1 MKNLKKLLSIC
12 LALMMVLTCVPAAFA
27 AEVDDCTIDE
37 DAKASL
43 TIWKFDWTNAY
54 KDGVWDEDSF
64 ISTGWRES
72 YVEEVLGE
80 TVREGD
86 ANGNPDH
93 PLGNGQNSNGYAL
106 KGVEFTI
113 LRVADIVTFTESA
126 NDQHPDYN
134 LTQVLYAFD
143 KDKAADLLTAI
154 GLGDGAGRYENADVL
169 NYETSA
175 PLAPVDAEAGV
186 DAQAIAQVRN
196 CWYYQSDVLNKALA
210 DALEANATTVKDALE
225 AYVAASDEAIVMDK
239 TNENGKTIKRD
250 LDLGLWLCIETKVP
264 EMVTST
270 TNPFFIS
277 LPMTTVSGD
286 ANSAS
291 PEGGHFWNYD
301 VVVYPKN
308 NTGIPEL
315 TKEVRESVKDTGT
328 NGGTDDINDGFAHAA
343 TGSAGDVMEFQ
354 ILAGLPTITSNAT
367 SIKTWQFYD
376 SIDQGLTY
384 NKALKDVKIE
394 IFSNED
400 CTDKV
405 ATWLQDDGKFTVTYS
420 SDDRHMTID
429 ITEAGLDEINGNQ
442 ENVNGK
448 LFASYSNYTMR
459 VTYTATINSNA
470 SFIYG
475 EDGNCN
481 EVVLTWKRTSSEY
494 YDTLIDDCHVFS
506 FGIDLTKLFSDLD
519 SESATEMDMF
529 KHVKFKLWNET
540 DGYWLTAT
548 RDEETGIYYVTGHVT
563 EEADATIFYPVTVG
577 GEFGKVVIKGM
588 ENDCWNIYEVE
599 TANGYTLLKDEI
611 YVDIF
616 VEENYDRICD
626 IYTKDVLGV
635 LQNDPHY
642 CFGNAQPMSMTDADG
657 GFDLHLTGIP
667 QEYMEHYFL
676 TAYATVDNNDVNMED
691 DGESENAL
699 APLTIVNTKGFD
711 LPQTGDNGTR
721 IFTVV
726 GVIAM
731 AGAMFVL
738 FLVTRKGKKKTV
750 ANKKKATK

>member
-1 MKNLKKLLSIC
+1 MKKLKKLFSLC
-12 LALMMVLTCVPAAFA
+12 LALVLVLTCVPAAFA
-27 AEVDDCTIDE
+27 AEAEDCMIDE
-37 DAKASL
+37 EAKASL

-54 KDGVWDEDSF
+54 KDGVWNEDSF

-113 LRVADIVTFTESA
+113 LRVADIVTFSESA

-134 LTQVLYAFD
+134 LTQVLYGFD
-143 KDKAADLLTAI
+143 KEKAADLLAAI
-154 GLGDGAGRYENADVL
+154 GLPNGEGRYENADMMTERDALVPL
-169 NYETSA
+169 DAGDGSSNY
-175 PLAPVDAEAGV
+175 
-186 DAQAIAQVRN
+186 
-196 CWYYQSDVLNKALA
+196 WYYQSDVLNKALA

-239 TNENGKTIKRD
+239 TNENGKTIRRD
-250 LDLGLWLCIETKVP
+250 LDLGLWLCVESACP
-264 EMVTST
+264 EMVTSST
-270 TNPFFIS
+270 APFFIS

-286 ANSAS
+286 SNSAS

-308 NTGIPEL
+308 NTGIPSL
-315 TKEVRESVKDTGT
+315 RKEIREAQKDTGK
-328 NGGTDDINDGFAHAA
+328 NDGSDNIYDGFAHNA
-343 TGSAGDVMEFQ
+343 TASAGDVLEYQ
-354 ILAGLPTITSNAT
+354 IISGIPTITSNAT
-367 SIKTWQFYD
+367 SICTWNFYD
-376 SIDQGLTY
+376 SISEGISY
-384 NKALKDVKIE
+384 NKSLKDVKIE
-394 IFSNED
+394 IFTDKD

-405 ATWLQDDGKFTVTYS
+405 ATWLQDDGRFTVTYS

-429 ITEAGLDEINGNQ
+429 ITEAGLEEINGNA

-459 VTYTATINSNA
+459 ITYTATINSDD
-470 SFIYG
+470 SFVYG
-475 EDGNCN
+475 ENGNCN

-506 FGIDLTKLFSDLD
+506 FGLDLTKLFSDLD

-529 KHVKFKLWNET
+529 KHVKFKIFNDN
-540 DGYWLTAT
+540 DGYWLTAV

-563 EEADATIFYPVTVG
+563 EEADATIFYPVTVD

-588 ENDCWNIYEVE
+588 EDDYWSLYEVE
-599 TANGYTLLKDEI
+599 TANGYTLLKDEV
-611 YVDIF
+611 YVDIY

-642 CFGNAQPMSMTDADG
+642 CFGNAQPMSLIDADG
-657 GFDLHLTGIP
+657 GYDLHLTGIP
-667 QEYMEHYFL
+667 QDYLEHYFL
-676 TAYATVDNNDVNMED
+676 TAYAVVDYNDVNMVD
-691 DGESENAL
+691 DGDSANAL

-711 LPQTGDNGTR
+711 LPQTGDNG
-721 IFTVV
+721 VWMY
-726 GVIAM
+726 GVIGVTMM
-731 AGAMFVL
+731 AGAMVVIL
-738 FLVTRKGKKKTV
+738 LASKK
-750 ANKKKATK
+750 NKKESVQQ

>member
-1 MKNLKKLLSIC
+1 MKKFKKILTMC

-27 AEVDDCTIDE
+27 AEVDDCLIDE

-43 TIWKFDWTNAY
+43 TIWKYDWTNAY
-54 KDGVWDEDSF
+54 KDGVWNEDSF
-64 ISTGWRES
+64 VSTGWRES

-80 TVREGD
+80 AAREGD
-86 ANGNPDH
+86 ANGNPDN
-93 PLGNGQNSNGYAL
+93 PLGNGQNSNGYAI

-113 LRVADIVTFTESA
+113 LRVADIVTFSESA

-134 LTQVLYAFD
+134 LTQVLYGFD
-143 KDKAADLLTAI
+143 KVKAADLLAAI
-154 GLGDGAGRYENADVL
+154 GLPNGEGRYENADMMVERDAVVPL
-169 NYETSA
+169 DAGDGSSNYY
-175 PLAPVDAEAGV
+175 
-186 DAQAIAQVRN
+186 
-196 CWYYQSDVLNKALA
+196 YYQSDVLNKALA
-210 DALEANATTVKDALE
+210 DALDANATTVKDALE
-225 AYVAASDEAIVMDK
+225 AYIAASDDAIVMDK

-250 LDLGLWLCIETKVP
+250 LDLGLYICIETKVP

-270 TNPFFIS
+270 TNPFFVS

-308 NTGIPEL
+308 NTGIPSLE
-315 TKEVRESVKDTGT
+315 KNVRESIKDTGK
-328 NGGTDDINDGFAHAA
+328 NEGSDDIYDGFDHVA

-354 ILAGLPTITSNAT
+354 ILSGIPTITSNAT
-367 SIKTWQFYD
+367 SIQTWNFYD
-376 SIDQGLTY
+376 SIDAGLSY
-384 NKALKDVKIE
+384 NKTLKDVKIE
-394 IFSNED
+394 IFTDED

-405 ATWLQDDGKFTVTYS
+405 ATWVQDDGRFTVTYS

-429 ITEAGLDEINGNQ
+429 ITEAGLAEINGNT

-459 VTYTATINSNA
+459 VTYTATINSDA
-470 SFIYG
+470 SVVYG

-494 YDTLIDDCHVFS
+494 YDTLIDDCHVFT

-529 KHVKFKLWNET
+529 KHVKFKVWNET
-540 DGYWLTAT
+540 DGYWLTAK
-548 RDEETGIYYVTGHVT
+548 RDEATGIYYATGHVT
-563 EEADATIFYPVTVG
+563 EQTDATVFYPVTVG
-577 GEFGKVVIKGM
+577 EEFGKVIIKGL
-588 ENDCWNIYEVE
+588 EDDAWNIYEVE

-611 YVDIF
+611 YVDIYA
-616 VEENYDRICD
+616 EENYDRICD
-626 IYTKDVLGV
+626 IYTKDILGV

-642 CFGNAQPMSMTDADG
+642 CFGGGSNEPMPMSITDADG
-657 GFDLHLTGIP
+657 GYDLSLTGIP
-667 QEYMEHYFL
+667 QEYMEHYYL
-676 TAYATVDNNDVNMED
+676 TAYAVVDGNDVNMEN

-711 LPQTGDNGTR
+711 LPQTGDNGTMV
-721 IFTVV
+721 FTVI

-738 FLVTRKGKKKTV
+738 FLVTRKGKK
-750 ANKKKATK
+750 NDKK

>member
-1 MKNLKKLLSIC
+1 MKNLKKFMAIC
-12 LALMMVLTCVPAAFA
+12 LCLMMVLTCVPAAFA
-27 AEVDDCTIDE
+27 AEVDECTIDE

-93 PLGNGQNSNGYAL
+93 PLGNDQNSNGYAL

-113 LRVADIVTFTESA
+113 LRVADIVTFTEST
-126 NDQHPDYN
+126 NDLHPDYN

-143 KDKAADLLTAI
+143 KDAAADLLTAV
-154 GLGDGAGRYENADVL
+154 GLPDGQGRYENADVL

-196 CWYYQSDVLNKALA
+196 CWYYQSDVLNKAVA
-210 DALEANATTVKDALE
+210 DALEANATNVKDALE
-225 AYVAASDEAIVMDK
+225 AYVAASNEAIVMDK

-270 TNPFFIS
+270 TNPFFVS

-308 NTGIPEL
+308 NTGIPSL

-328 NGGTDDINDGFAHAA
+328 NGGTDDINDGFAHVG

-367 SIKTWQFYD
+367 SIQTWNFYD
-376 SIDQGLTY
+376 TIDQGLSY

-394 IFSNED
+394 IFSDED

-429 ITEAGLDEINGNQ
+429 ITEAGLAEINGNQ

-470 SFIYG
+470 TVIYG
-475 EDGNCN
+475 ENGNKN

-494 YDTLIDDCHVFS
+494 YDTLIDDCHIFT
-506 FGIDLTKLFSDLD
+506 FGVDLTKLFSDLD

-529 KHVKFKLWNET
+529 KHVKFRIRNVS

-548 RDEETGIYYVTGHVT
+548 RDEATGIYYVTGHVT
-563 EEADATIFYPVTVG
+563 EEADGAVFYPVTVG
-577 GEFGKVVIKGM
+577 DEYGKVVIKGV
-588 ENDCWNIYEVE
+588 EDDSYEIYEIE

-611 YVDIF
+611 KVDIF

-642 CFGNAQPMSMTDADG
+642 YFGNAAPMSILDADG
-657 GFDLHLTGIP
+657 GANLHLTGIP
-667 QEYMEHYFL
+667 QDYLEHFFL
-676 TAYATVDNNDVNMED
+676 TAFAQVDGNDVNMED
-691 DGESENAL
+691 DGESANAR
-699 APLTIVNTKGFD
+699 APLTIVNTQGFD
-711 LPQTGDNGTR
+711 LPQTGDHGTWMY
-721 IFTVV
+721 
-726 GVIAM
+726 GVIGITLM
-731 AGAMFVL
+731 AGA
-738 FLVTRKGKKKTV
+738 LVVMILTFKKKE
-750 ANKKKATK
+750 KPEKQ

>member
-1 MKNLKKLLSIC
+1 MKKLKKLFSLC
-12 LALMMVLTCVPAAFA
+12 LALVLVLTCVPAAFA
-27 AEVDDCTIDE
+27 AEVEDCMIDE

-64 ISTGWRES
+64 TSTGWRES

-80 TVREGD
+80 TVRYGD
-86 ANGNPDH
+86 ANDEIDN

-113 LRVADIVTFTESA
+113 LRVADIVTFSESA

-134 LTQVLYAFD
+134 LTMVLYGFH
-143 KDKAADLLTAI
+143 KEKAADLLAAI
-154 GLGDGAGRYENADVL
+154 GLPNGEGRYENADMMA
-169 NYETSA
+169 ERDSA
-175 PLAPVDAEAGV
+175 VPLAAG
-186 DAQAIAQVRN
+186 DSSDDY
-196 CWYYQSDVLNKALA
+196 WYYQSDVLNKALA

-239 TNENGKTIKRD
+239 TNENGKTIQRD

-270 TNPFFIS
+270 TNPFFVS

-308 NTGIPEL
+308 NTGIPSLEK
-315 TKEVRESVKDTGT
+315 TVRESLKDTGK
-328 NGGTDDINDGFAHAA
+328 NDGSDNIYDGFAHSA
-343 TGSAGDVMEFQ
+343 TASAGDVLEYQ
-354 ILAGLPTITSNAT
+354 IISNIPTITSNAT
-367 SIKTWQFYD
+367 SICTWNFYD
-376 SIDQGLTY
+376 TISEGISY
-384 NKALKDVKIE
+384 NKTLKDVKIE
-394 IFSNED
+394 IFNDED

-405 ATWLQDDGKFTVTYS
+405 ATWLQDDGRFTVTYS

-429 ITEAGLDEINGNQ
+429 VTEAGLAEINGNA
-442 ENVNGK
+442 ENVNGE

-459 VTYTATINSNA
+459 VTYTATVNSDD

-475 EDGNCN
+475 EAGNCN

-506 FGIDLTKLFSDLD
+506 FGLDLTKLFSDLD

-529 KHVKFKLWNET
+529 KHVKFKIYNDN
-540 DGYWLTAT
+540 DGYWLTAA
-548 RDEETGIYYVTGHVT
+548 RDEESGIYYVTGHVT
-563 EEADATIFYPVTVG
+563 EEADATIFYPVTVD
-577 GEFGKVVIKGM
+577 GEFGKIVIKGM
-588 ENDCWNIYEVE
+588 EDDYWSLFEVE
-599 TANGYTLLKDEI
+599 TANGYTLLKDEV
-611 YVDIF
+611 YVDIY

-657 GFDLHLTGIP
+657 GYDLHLTGIP
-667 QEYMEHYFL
+667 QDYLEHYFL
-676 TAYATVDNNDVNMED
+676 AAYAVVDFNDVNMVD
-691 DGESENAL
+691 DGDSANAL

-711 LPQTGDNGTR
+711 LPQTGDNG
-721 IFTVV
+721 VWMY
-726 GVIAM
+726 GVIGVTMM
-731 AGAMFVL
+731 AGA
-738 FLVTRKGKKKTV
+738 LVVILLASKK
-750 ANKKKATK
+750 NKKESAQQ

>member
-315 TKEVRESVKDTGT
+315 TKEVRESVKADRVFQTDYLRLCRAMPDDHRIAALMELDFDSGT
-328 NGGTDDINDGFAHAA
+328 ISVCDNRENSWT
-343 TGSAGDVMEFQ
+343 
-354 ILAGLPTITSNAT
+354 
-367 SIKTWQFYD
+367 
-376 SIDQGLTY
+376 TY
-384 NKALKDVKIE
+384 SLKDVSTA
-394 IFSNED
+394 IFKAERKSGLSSAVRQRIFNE
-400 CTDKV
+400 
-405 ATWLQDDGKFTVTYS
+405 ALQDKAIATV
-420 SDDRHMTID
+420 HQ
-429 ITEAGLDEINGNQ
+429 DE
-442 ENVNGK
+442 E
-448 LFASYSNYTMR
+448 L
-459 VTYTATINSNA
+459 
-470 SFIYG
+470 
-475 EDGNCN
+475 EDG
-481 EVVLTWKRTSSEY
+481 EGISE
-494 YDTLIDDCHVFS
+494 
-506 FGIDLTKLFSDLD
+506 
-519 SESATEMDMF
+519 
-529 KHVKFKLWNET
+529 
-540 DGYWLTAT
+540 
-548 RDEETGIYYVTGHVT
+548 DEDP
-563 EEADATIFYPVTVG
+563 EEAEEPEPV
-577 GEFGKVVIKGM
+577 M
-588 ENDCWNIYEVE
+588 
-599 TANGYTLLKDEI
+599 
-611 YVDIF
+611 
-616 VEENYDRICD
+616 R
-626 IYTKDVLGV
+626 
-635 LQNDPHY
+635 
-642 CFGNAQPMSMTDADG
+642 M
-657 GFDLHLTGIP
+657 
-667 QEYMEHYFL
+667 
-676 TAYATVDNNDVNMED
+676 
-691 DGESENAL
+691 
-699 APLTIVNTKGFD
+699 
-711 LPQTGDNGTR
+711 
-721 IFTVV
+721 
-726 GVIAM
+726 
-731 AGAMFVL
+731 
-738 FLVTRKGKKKTV
+738 
-750 ANKKKATK
+750 

>member
-1 MKNLKKLLSIC
+1 MKKFKKILTMC

-27 AEVDDCTIDE
+27 AEVDDCLIDE

-43 TIWKFDWTNAY
+43 TIWKYDWTNAY
-54 KDGVWDEDSF
+54 KDGVWNEDSF

-80 TVREGD
+80 AVREGD
-86 ANGNPDH
+86 ANGNPDN
-93 PLGNGQNSNGYAL
+93 PLGNGQNSNGYAI

-113 LRVADIVTFTESA
+113 LRVADIVTFSESA

-134 LTQVLYAFD
+134 LTQVLYGFD
-143 KDKAADLLTAI
+143 KVKAADLLAAI
-154 GLGDGAGRYENADVL
+154 GLPNGEGRYVNADGMVERDSEL
-169 NYETSA
+169 V
-175 PLAPVDAEAGV
+175 PLSVVEGQSVESD
-186 DAQAIAQVRN
+186 
-196 CWYYQSDVLNKALA
+196 CWYYQSDVLNKAMA
-210 DALEANATTVKDALE
+210 DALDANATTVKDALE
-225 AYVAASDEAIVMDK
+225 AYIAASDDAIVMDK

-250 LDLGLWLCIETKVP
+250 LDLGLYLCIETKVP

-270 TNPFFIS
+270 TNPFFVS

-308 NTGIPEL
+308 NTGIPSL
-315 TKEVRESVKDTGT
+315 SKEVRESIKDTGK
-328 NGGTDDINDGFAHAA
+328 NEGSNDIYDGFDHVA
-343 TGSAGDVMEFQ
+343 TSSAGDVMEFQ
-354 ILAGLPTITSNAT
+354 ILSGIPTITSNAT
-367 SIKTWQFYD
+367 SIQTWNFYD
-376 SIDQGLTY
+376 TIDKGLSY
-384 NKALKDVKIE
+384 NKTLKDVKIE
-394 IFSNED
+394 IFTDED

-405 ATWLQDDGKFTVTYS
+405 ATWVQDDGRFTVTYS

-429 ITEAGLDEINGNQ
+429 ITEAGLAEINGNT

-459 VTYTATINSNA
+459 ITYTATINSDA
-470 SFIYG
+470 SVVFG

-494 YDTLIDDCHVFS
+494 YDTLIDDCHVFT

-548 RDEETGIYYVTGHVT
+548 RDEETGIYYATGHVT
-563 EEADATIFYPVTVG
+563 EQTDATIFYPVTVG
-577 GEFGKVVIKGM
+577 EEFGKVIIKGL
-588 ENDCWNIYEVE
+588 EDDCWNIYEVE

-611 YVDIF
+611 YVDIYA
-616 VEENYDRICD
+616 EENFDRICD
-626 IYTKDVLGV
+626 IYSKDILGV

-642 CFGNAQPMSMTDADG
+642 CFGGGQPMSITDADG
-657 GFDLHLTGIP
+657 GYDLSLTGIP
-667 QEYMEHYFL
+667 QEYMEHYYL
-676 TAYATVDNNDVNMED
+676 TAYAVVDNNDVNMET

-711 LPQTGDNGTR
+711 LPQTGDNGTM

-738 FLVTRKGKKKTV
+738 FLVTRKGKKND
-750 ANKKKATK
+750 NK

>member
-1 MKNLKKLLSIC
+1 MKKFKKLLTLC

-27 AEVDDCTIDE
+27 AEADDCMIDE

-54 KDGVWDEDSF
+54 KDGVWNEDSF

-113 LRVADIVTFTESA
+113 LRVADIVTFSESA

-134 LTQVLYAFD
+134 LTQVLYGFH
-143 KDKAADLLTAI
+143 KEKAADLLAAI
-154 GLGDGAGRYENADVL
+154 GLPNGAGRYVNADGMVERDNEL
-169 NYETSA
+169 VPMSEVEGQSVESEY
-175 PLAPVDAEAGV
+175 
-186 DAQAIAQVRN
+186 
-196 CWYYQSDVLNKALA
+196 WYYQSDVLNKAMA

-225 AYVAASDEAIVMDK
+225 AYVAASNEAIVMDK

-270 TNPFFIS
+270 TNPFFVS

-308 NTGIPEL
+308 NTGIPSLEK
-315 TKEVRESVKDTGT
+315 TVRESVKDTGT
-328 NGGTDDINDGFAHAA
+328 NGGTDDIYDGYDHVG
-343 TGSAGDVMEFQ
+343 TGSAGDVMEYQ
-354 ILAGLPTITSNAT
+354 IVSTLPTITSNAT
-367 SIKTWQFYD
+367 SIKTWNFYD
-376 SIDQGLTY
+376 SISEGLTY

-394 IFSNED
+394 IFSDED

-405 ATWLQDDGKFTVTYS
+405 ATWVQNDGRFTVTYS

-429 ITEAGLDEINGNQ
+429 ITEAGLEEINGSA

-506 FGIDLTKLFSDLD
+506 FGLDLTKLFSDLD

-529 KHVKFKLWNET
+529 KHVKFKVWNET

-548 RDEETGIYYVTGHVT
+548 RDEETGIYYATGHVT

-711 LPQTGDNGTR
+711 LPQTGDNGTMV
-721 IFTVV
+721 FTVI

-738 FLVTRKGKKKTV
+738 FLVTRKGKK
-750 ANKKKATK
+750 NDKK

>member
-1 MKNLKKLLSIC
+1 MKNLKKLLSMC

-54 KDGVWDEDSF
+54 KDGVWNEDSF

-113 LRVADIVTFTESA
+113 LRVADIVTFSESA

-134 LTQVLYAFD
+134 LTQVLYGFH
-143 KDKAADLLTAI
+143 KEKAADLLTAI
-154 GLGDGAGRYENADVL
+154 GLPDGAGRYVNADNMVERDNEL
-169 NYETSA
+169 VPMSEVEGQS
-175 PLAPVDAEAGV
+175 VDSEY
-186 DAQAIAQVRN
+186 
-196 CWYYQSDVLNKALA
+196 WYYQSDVLNKAMA
-210 DALEANATTVKDALE
+210 DALEANATTVKDTLE
-225 AYVAASDEAIVMDK
+225 AYVAASNEAIVMDK

-270 TNPFFIS
+270 TNPFFVS

-308 NTGIPEL
+308 NTGIPSLEK
-315 TKEVRESVKDTGT
+315 TVRESVKDTGT
-328 NGGTDDINDGFAHAA
+328 NGGTDDIYDGYDHVG
-343 TGSAGDVMEFQ
+343 TGSAGDVMEYQ
-354 ILAGLPTITSNAT
+354 IVSTLPTITSNAT
-367 SIKTWQFYD
+367 SIKTWNFYD
-376 SIDQGLTY
+376 SICEGLTY

-394 IFSNED
+394 IFTDED

-405 ATWLQDDGKFTVTYS
+405 ATWVQDDGRFTVTYS

-429 ITEAGLDEINGNQ
+429 ITEAGLEEINGSAK
-442 ENVNGK
+442 NVNGK

-506 FGIDLTKLFSDLD
+506 FGMDLTKLFSDLD

-529 KHVKFKLWNET
+529 KHVKFKVWNET

-548 RDEETGIYYVTGHVT
+548 RDEATGIYYVTGHVT
-563 EEADATIFYPVTVG
+563 EEADATIFYPVTVN

-588 ENDCWNIYEVE
+588 EDDAWNIYEVE

-657 GFDLHLTGIP
+657 GADLHLTGIP

-676 TAYATVDNNDVNMED
+676 TAYATVDNNDVNMEN

-711 LPQTGDNGTR
+711 LPQTGDNGTMV
-721 IFTVV
+721 FTVI

-738 FLVTRKGKKKTV
+738 FLVTRKGKK
-750 ANKKKATK
+750 NDKK

>member
-1 MKNLKKLLSIC
+1 MKNLKKLLSMC

-37 DAKASL
+37 DATASL

-154 GLGDGAGRYENADVL
+154 GLPDGAGRYENADVL
-169 NYETSA
+169 NYESSA
-175 PLAPVDAEAGV
+175 PLTPVDAEAGA

-210 DALEANATTVKDALE
+210 DALEENSTTVKDALE

-250 LDLGLWLCIETKVP
+250 LDLGLWLCIESAVP
-264 EMVTST
+264 EMVTSST
-270 TNPFFIS
+270 SPFFIS

-308 NTGIPEL
+308 NTGIPSL

-354 ILAGLPTITSNAT
+354 ILANLPTITSNAT

-376 SIDQGLTY
+376 SIDKGLTY
-384 NKALKDVKIE
+384 NKALKDVQIE

-429 ITEAGLDEINGNQ
+429 ITEAGLEEINGNQ

-470 SFIYG
+470 TVVYG
-475 EDGNCN
+475 ENGNKN

-494 YDTLIDDCHVFS
+494 YDTLIDDAHIFT
-506 FGIDLTKLFSDLD
+506 FGVDLTKLFSDLD

-529 KHVKFKLWNET
+529 KHVKFRIRNTT
-540 DGYWLTAT
+540 DGYWMTAT

-563 EEADATIFYPVTVG
+563 EEADGTVFYPVTVN
-577 GEFGKVVIKGM
+577 GEFGKVVIKGV
-588 ENDCWNIYEVE
+588 EDDSYEIYEVE

-611 YVDIF
+611 KVDIF

-642 CFGNAQPMSMTDADG
+642 CFGNAGPLSITEADG
-657 GFDLHLTGIP
+657 GADLHLTGIP
-667 QEYMEHYFL
+667 QDYLEHYFL
-676 TAYATVDNNDVNMED
+676 TAYAQVDGNDVNMED
-691 DGESENAL
+691 DGESANAL
-699 APLTIVNTKGFD
+699 APLTVVNTQGFD
-711 LPQTGDNGTR
+711 LPQTGDHGTWMY
-721 IFTVV
+721 
-726 GVIAM
+726 GVIGITLM
-731 AGAMFVL
+731 AGA
-738 FLVTRKGKKKTV
+738 LVVMIITFKKKEKQTV
-750 ANKKKATK
+750 QQ

>member
-1 MKNLKKLLSIC
+1 MKKLKKLFSLC
-12 LALMMVLTCVPAAFA
+12 LALILVLTCVPAAFA
-27 AEVDDCTIDE
+27 AEAEDCMIDE

-86 ANGNPDH
+86 ANGSPDH

-113 LRVADIVTFTESA
+113 LRVADIVTFSESA

-134 LTQVLYAFD
+134 LTVVLYGFH
-143 KDKAADLLTAI
+143 KEKAADLLAAI
-154 GLGDGAGRYENADVL
+154 GLPDGEGRYENADGMT
-169 NYETSA
+169 ERDSA
-175 PLAPVDAEAGV
+175 VPMAAG
-186 DAQAIAQVRN
+186 DSSDDY
-196 CWYYQSDVLNKALA
+196 WYYQSDVLNKALA
-210 DALEANATTVKDALE
+210 DALESNATTVKDALE

-239 TNENGKTIKRD
+239 TSETGKTIKRD
-250 LDLGLWLCIETKVP
+250 LDLGLWLCVESAVP

-270 TNPFFIS
+270 TNPFFVS

-308 NTGIPEL
+308 NTGIPSL
-315 TKEVRESVKDTGT
+315 RKEIREAQKDTGK
-328 NGGTDDINDGFAHAA
+328 NDGSDNIYDGFSHNA
-343 TGSAGDVMEFQ
+343 TASAGDVLEYQ
-354 ILAGLPTITSNAT
+354 IISGIPTISSNAT
-367 SIKTWQFYD
+367 SICTWNFYD
-376 SIDQGLTY
+376 TISEGISY
-384 NKALKDVKIE
+384 NKSLKDVKIE
-394 IFSNED
+394 IFTDKD

-405 ATWLQDDGKFTVTYS
+405 ATWLQDDGRFTVIYS

-429 ITEAGLDEINGNQ
+429 VTELGLSEMNGNALV
-442 ENVNGK
+442 EAVSVEEDYGNVNGK
-448 LFASYSNYTMR
+448 IFKGYSNYTMR
-459 VTYTATINSNA
+459 ITYTATINSDA
-470 SFIYG
+470 SFVYG
-475 EDGNCN
+475 ENGNCN
-481 EVVLTWKRTSSEY
+481 EVVLTWKRTSTEY

-506 FGIDLTKLFSDLD
+506 FGLDLTKLFSDLD

-529 KHVKFKLWNET
+529 KHVKFKIFNDN
-540 DGYWLTAT
+540 DGYWLTAK

-563 EEADATIFYPVTVG
+563 EEADATIFYPVTVDG
-577 GEFGKVVIKGM
+577 QFGKVVIKGM
-588 ENDCWNIYEVE
+588 EDDYWSLFEVE
-599 TANGYTLLKDEI
+599 TANGYTLLKDEV
-611 YVDIF
+611 YVDIY

-657 GFDLHLTGIP
+657 GYDLHLTGIP
-667 QEYMEHYFL
+667 QDYLEHYFL
-676 TAYATVDNNDVNMED
+676 TAYAVVDYNDVNMVD
-691 DGESENAL
+691 DGDSANAL

-711 LPQTGDNGTR
+711 LPQTGDNG
-721 IFTVV
+721 VWMY
-726 GVIAM
+726 GVIGVTMM
-731 AGAMFVL
+731 AGA
-738 FLVTRKGKKKTV
+738 LVVILLASKK
-750 ANKKKATK
+750 NKKESVQQ

>member
-1 MKNLKKLLSIC
+1 MKKLKKLFSLC
-12 LALMMVLTCVPAAFA
+12 LALVLVLTCVPAAFA
-27 AEVDDCTIDE
+27 AEADDCMIDE

-64 ISTGWRES
+64 VSTGWRES

-113 LRVADIVTFTESA
+113 LRVADIVTFSESA

-134 LTQVLYAFD
+134 LTQVLYGFD
-143 KDKAADLLTAI
+143 KEKAADLLAAI
-154 GLGDGAGRYENADVL
+154 GLPNGEGRYENADMMAERDALVPMDAGDSSS
-169 NYETSA
+169 NY
-175 PLAPVDAEAGV
+175 
-186 DAQAIAQVRN
+186 
-196 CWYYQSDVLNKALA
+196 WYYQSDVLNKALA

-225 AYVAASDEAIVMDK
+225 AYVAASGEAIVMDK

-250 LDLGLWLCIETKVP
+250 LDLGLWLCVETKTP
-264 EMVTST
+264 EMISSSTS
-270 TNPFFIS
+270 PFFIS

-286 ANSAS
+286 SNSAS

-308 NTGIPEL
+308 NTSIPSL
-315 TKEVRESVKDTGT
+315 RKEIRESVKDTGT
-328 NGGTDDINDGFAHAA
+328 NGGTDDIYDGFAHTA
-343 TGSAGDVMEFQ
+343 TGSAGDVMEYQ
-354 ILAGLPTITSNAT
+354 ILAGIPTITSNAT
-367 SIKTWQFYD
+367 SIKTWNFYD
-376 SIDQGLTY
+376 TISEGLTY

-394 IFSNED
+394 IFTDKD

-405 ATWLQDDGKFTVTYS
+405 ATWLQDDGRFTVTYS

-429 ITEAGLDEINGNQ
+429 ISEAGLEEINGNA

-459 VTYTATINSNA
+459 ITYTATINSDD
-470 SFIYG
+470 SFVYG
-475 EDGNCN
+475 ENGNCN

-506 FGIDLTKLFSDLD
+506 FGLDLTKLFSDLD

-529 KHVKFKLWNET
+529 KHVKFKIFNDN
-540 DGYWLTAT
+540 DGYWLTAK

-588 ENDCWNIYEVE
+588 EDDYWSLYEVE

-611 YVDIF
+611 YVDIY

-642 CFGNAQPMSMTDADG
+642 CFGNAQPMSLIDADG
-657 GFDLHLTGIP
+657 GYDLHLTGIP
-667 QEYMEHYFL
+667 QDYLEHYFL
-676 TAYATVDNNDVNMED
+676 TAYAVVDYNDVNMVD
-691 DGESENAL
+691 DGDSANAL

-711 LPQTGDNGTR
+711 LPQTGDNG
-721 IFTVV
+721 VWMY
-726 GVIAM
+726 GVIGVTMM
-731 AGAMFVL
+731 AGA
-738 FLVTRKGKKKTV
+738 LVVILLASKK
-750 ANKKKATK
+750 NKKESVQQ